1 MQEKLENE
9 IISHRKLFQF
19 VRQKEKIIPNFV
31 NETFFLSVWF
41 LMCLCARKAAVVTGY
56 EAQ

>member
-1 MQEKLENE
+1 MQEKLENK

-31 NETFFLSVWF
+31 NGTFFVSMVSNVF
-41 LMCLCARKAAVVTGY
+41 VR
-56 EAQ
+56 AQSCGRDWL